1 MLMSVLCFRFEVGI
15 EVHDRR
21 YRDREGM
28 LTYRFMPKTRT
39 RTGSNKFSELPKP
52 KHAKILSRKIGYRGK
67 VYTVV
72 VDRVREPKGVVALRE
87 IIRHHGSV
95 VVLAV
100 DDSVSPPRVLL
111 ERQYRYAADAYL
123 WELPAGHIDPG
134 EAPAKAAK
142 RELLEETGFAAKRW
156 KRALKFFVSPGIL
169 DETMEVFLATGLTEG
184 EAAPEDD
191 ERIQTRFFPLPE
203 VLKMAQ
209 DGSIRDAKTLVSLF
223 WLDSAI

>member
-1 MLMSVLCFRFEVGI
+1 
-15 EVHDRR
+15 
-21 YRDREGM
+21 M
-28 LTYRFMPKTRT
+28 LTYRFMPKSPTST
-39 RTGSNKFSELPKP
+39 KSKLLHFPKP

-72 VDRVREPKGVVALRE
+72 ADKVREPEGVVALRE

-100 DDSVSPPRVLL
+100 DDSTAPPRVLL

-134 EAPAKAAK
+134 EKPAAAAR
-142 RELLEETGFAAKRW
+142 RELLEETGLTARRW

-169 DETMEVFLATGLTEG
+169 DETMEVYLATGLTQG
-184 EAAPEDD
+184 KAQLEDD
-191 ERIQTRFFPLPE
+191 ERIQTKFFPLP
-203 VLKMAQ
+203 VALKMAQ
-209 DGSIRDAKTLVSLF
+209 NGTIRDAKTLASLF